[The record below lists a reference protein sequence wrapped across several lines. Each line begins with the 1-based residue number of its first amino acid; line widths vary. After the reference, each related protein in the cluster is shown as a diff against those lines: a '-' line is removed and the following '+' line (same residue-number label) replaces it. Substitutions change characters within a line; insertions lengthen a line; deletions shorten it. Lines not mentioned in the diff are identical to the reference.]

1 MSAELLP
8 LALLVFLLNLAPKW
22 LWPDLLPHYAPSP
35 DCLWLPSWV
44 DELKDPLPTLCM
56 TRREQTSERESGSV
70 QNESASEAARTC
82 RGTRDAPRLA
92 QLRLTSL

>member
-1 MSAELLP
+1 MSANLLP

-22 LWPDLLPHYAPSP
+22 LWPDMLPHRAPSP
-35 DCLWLPSWV
+35 ECLWLPSW
-44 DELKDPLPTLCM
+44 DKGWKDPLPTLCI
-56 TRREQTSERESGSV
+56 TRREQTSERGSGSV